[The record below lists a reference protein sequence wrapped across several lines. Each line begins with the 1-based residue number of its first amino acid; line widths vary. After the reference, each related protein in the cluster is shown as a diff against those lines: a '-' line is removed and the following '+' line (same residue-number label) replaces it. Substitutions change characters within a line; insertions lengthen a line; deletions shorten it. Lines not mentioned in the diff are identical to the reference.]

1 MDSLAKAAAEQRKK
15 VTIHDSVRT
24 YIVNELR
31 VRVSETELRDDF
43 PLLDKEVLDSMGI
56 FQVVAFLEDE
66 YGIEVDDTDLVP
78 ENFETIDSIA
88 RLVETRLGS

>member
-1 MDSLAKAAAEQRKK
+1 M
-15 VTIHDSVRT
+15 TIHDSVRT
-24 YIVNELR
+24 YIVDELR
-31 VRVSETELRDDF
+31 VRVSEIDLRDDY

-88 RLVETRLGS
+88 RLVETRRGS